1 MSAHIVFQRVVR
13 SEFDESADWYER
25 RQAGLGPR
33 FVVAVQRVLDR
44 ITEQPD
50 FYPVVH
56 SGVREALVQRFP
68 FCIYYREEADQILVL
83 AVFHTSRDPSV
94 WQSRT

>member
-1 MSAHIVFQRVVR
+1 MSASVVFRRVAR
-13 SEFDESADWYER
+13 IEFDDAAGWYER

-44 ITEQPD
+44 IAEQPD

-56 SGVREALVQRFP
+56 GEVREALVQRFP
-68 FCIYYREEADQILVL
+68 FCIYYREGADQILVL
-83 AVFHTSRDPSV
+83 AVFHTSRDPSI
-94 WQSRT
+94 WQNRT

>member
-1 MSAHIVFQRVVR
+1 MSAPIVFRRVAR
-13 SEFDESADWYER
+13 FEFDEAADWYER

-33 FVVAVQRVLDR
+33 FVAAVQRVLDR
-44 ITEQPD
+44 ITEQSD

-56 SGVREALVQRFP
+56 SDVREALVQRFP
-68 FCIYYREEADQILVL
+68 FCIYYRESADQILVL
-83 AVFHTSRDPSV
+83 AVFHSSRDPSV

>member
-1 MSAHIVFQRVVR
+1 MSTVLVFRR
-13 SEFDESADWYER
+13 IARIEFDEAADWYER

-44 ITEQPD
+44 IAEQPD

-56 SGVREALVQRFP
+56 GEVRESFVQRFP
-68 FCIYYREEADQILVL
+68 FCIYYREEAAQILVL
-83 AVFHTSRDPSV
+83 AVFHTSRDPSI
-94 WQSRT
+94 WQGRS